1 MKKFQVLKS
10 ILDISGNNLHRNT
23 TTSGVRPRG
32 KNCNGNSNL
41 FRLGI
46 LTEVELLLTFKFT
59 VKYGEK
65 IQNLPLIIGEI
76 GINQG

>member
-1 MKKFQVLKS
+1 MKNFKVLKS

-23 TTSGVRPRG
+23 TTSGVQLRG

-46 LTEVELLLTFKFT
+46 LTEVELLPTFNFT

-65 IQNLPLIIGEI
+65 NQNLPLLLVLLVKLE
-76 GINQG
+76 